1 MIESGFHD
9 DSIKKKIIATY
20 LKKSELSEIE
30 TLILGCTHY
39 PLIQD
44 EIKEIY
50 KNKIDIINSLNAIGQ
65 FIIEK
70 LEKNNLLNQNNIK
83 KTHEFYVSDLTLSFQ
98 KSAKLFLKTK

>member
-1 MIESGFHD
+1 MTIQL
-9 DSIKKKIIATY
+9 KKNYSNIF
-20 LKKSELSEIE
+20 KKSELSEIE

-39 PLIQD
+39 PLIQN

-65 FIIEK
+65 FIRK
-70 LEKNNLLNQNNIK
+70 LEKNNLLNRNNIK